1 MMVFGLAIN
10 VLMVQDVETG
20 FFHGGIHRRRGRMD
34 RYHVDAQDWYPDSMC
49 GQFVLFDDALKAIAA
64 ARAEAL
70 REAAERAIA
79 WSHEPYPEDTD
90 LTPQGISRYLDEGL
104 RSAILADKQ
113 EDK

>member
-1 MMVFGLAIN
+1 MTKYEKELSDKRDEIVRAA
-10 VLMVQDVETG
+10 
-20 FFHGGIHRRRGRMD
+20 MD
-34 RYHVDAQDWYPDSMC
+34 
-49 GQFVLFDDALKAIAA
+49 GQFQTADDILATIIAT
-64 ARAEAL
+64 ARADAL
-70 REAAERAIA
+70 RETAERAIA